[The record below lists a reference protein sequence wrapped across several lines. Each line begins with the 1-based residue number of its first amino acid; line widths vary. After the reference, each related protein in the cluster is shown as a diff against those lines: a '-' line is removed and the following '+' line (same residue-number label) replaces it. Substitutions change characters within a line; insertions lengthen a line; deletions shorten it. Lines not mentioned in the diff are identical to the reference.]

1 MIYQKLSKRQLLAL
15 TWWNRPAFRHLDGI
29 ICDGS
34 VRSGKTVSMSV
45 GFILW
50 AMARFDGAVFG
61 LCGKTIESLRRNVI
75 TQLPTWLEGVVS
87 IRERRNENKL
97 MVSVNGRTNSFYLFG
112 GRDESSYALIQGI
125 TLAGVLFDEVALMPR
140 SFVEQAIARCSVDG
154 SKIWFNCNPEGPDHW
169 FYKEWVLKHKGK
181 NVLHLHFTMED
192 NNSLPEAIKTRYE
205 AMYSGVFYD
214 RYIRGLWTVA
224 EGLIY
229 PMFDR
234 QKHIFTDET
243 APRSGEWFLS
253 IDYGI
258 QNPFSAGL
266 WCVSGGTAYRMAEYY
281 HDGRTD
287 GQRTDEEHADAVM
300 ALAGKRYIQR
310 YVIDPSAS
318 SFIACLRK
326 RGLAQRVTPANNE
339 VLPGIANTA
348 TALQQNRLRVHESC
362 KDYIR
367 EVCLYSWDGKA
378 KTDRPIKDND
388 HAQDDTRYFVR
399 TILRKKIPMVINQPA
414 VGLKGATL

>member
-1 MIYQKLSKRQLLAL
+1 M
-15 TWWNRPAFRHLDGI
+15 TWWQRPAHQNLDGI

-34 VRSGKTVSMSV
+34 IRSGKTVSMSV
-45 GFILW
+45 GFVLW

-61 LCGKTIESLRRNVI
+61 ICGKTIESLRRNVVS
-75 TQLPTWLEGVVS
+75 QLPVWLEGVVH
-87 IRERRNENKL
+87 IKERRNENKL
-97 MVSVNGRTNSFYLFG
+97 VVTVNGRTNSFYLFG
-112 GRDESSYALIQGI
+112 GRDESSYTLIQGI

-140 SFVEQAIARCSVDG
+140 SFVEQALARCSISG
-154 SKIWFNCNPEGPDHW
+154 STFWFNCNPEGPEHW
-169 FYKEWVLKHKGK
+169 FFKEWVQKHKQK
-181 NVLHLHFTMED
+181 NVLYLHFTMED
-192 NNSLPEAIKTRYE
+192 NYSLSEKTKQRYE
-205 AMYSGVFYD
+205 RLYSGVFYD
-214 RYIRGLWTVA
+214 RYVRGLWVVA

-234 QKHIFTDET
+234 QRHIFTT
-243 APRSGEWFLS
+243 ANAPQSGEWFIS

-266 WCVSGGTAYRMAEYY
+266 WCVSGGIAYRMAEYY
-281 HDGRTD
+281 HDGRKD
-287 GQRTDEEHADAVM
+287 GQRTDEEHADAVL
-300 ALAGKRYIQR
+300 ALAGNKFVQR
-310 YVIDPSAS
+310 FVIDPSAS

-326 RGLAQRVTPANNE
+326 RGLGRRITPASNE

-348 TALQQNRLRVHESC
+348 TAMQQNRLRVHESC

-378 KTDRPIKDND
+378 KDDRPIKDND

-399 TILRKKIPMVINQPA
+399 TILRKKLPAVLDQPA
-414 VGLKGATL
+414 VDLKGAIL